1 MAASATQAADMC
13 GYDDLVTLPAVMWGR
28 QDATRQEVAI
38 TAVPPLHPHWTRASK
53 LAPLTA

>member
-28 QDATRQEVAI
+28 QDATGQEVTI
-38 TAVPPLHPHWTRASK
+38 TAVPPLHPH
-53 LAPLTA
+53 